1 MGKGRAG
8 DDLSPLGSLLSP
20 LGSLLS
26 PGILAGQDSR
36 GDGSSSGASPSQEKF
51 LQNRAQACCDTANYP
66 LEPGM
71 CLTTASRII
80 LLLLGAA
87 SWGLWRHSHA
97 QPSPWGWCPIPGRD
111 SSGSVMQ
118 ECCCTSP
125 QGLGSAGSPCHIHSP
140 LWESVPRKNP
150 TSLTPLQSL
159 QPSTSG
165 MLGGSCS
172 HLGVTPSL
180 LPQDNR
186 ASSAWMRHLR
196 AVAAPAGGTRWNR
209 GSFICVFP
217 AKPGGSCLIQGQIPG
232 WI

>member
-1 MGKGRAG
+1 MSDHSEQDHPPPPRG
-8 DDLSPLGSLLSP
+8 SVLG
-20 LGSLLS
+20 
-26 PGILAGQDSR
+26 IM
-36 GDGSSSGASPSQEKF
+36 E
-51 LQNRAQACCDTANYP
+51 
-66 LEPGM
+66 
-71 CLTTASRII
+71 
-80 LLLLGAA
+80 
-87 SWGLWRHSHA
+87 A
-97 QPSPWGWCPIPGRD
+97 QPCPAKPMGMVSHPGQGQLRFYHAGMLLHL
-111 SSGSVMQ
+111 S
-118 ECCCTSP
+118 

>member
-1 MGKGRAG
+1 MLPRGSMGKGRAG

-111 SSGSVMQ
+111 SSGSIMQ

-125 QGLGSAGSPCHIHSP
+125 RAWAVLGLPVTSTAPCGSLSPGKI
-140 LWESVPRKNP
+140 
-150 TSLTPLQSL
+150 
-159 QPSTSG
+159 
-165 MLGGSCS
+165 
-172 HLGVTPSL
+172 
-180 LPQDNR
+180 PQ
-186 ASSAWMRHLR
+186 
-196 AVAAPAGGTRWNR
+196 V
-209 GSFICVFP
+209 
-217 AKPGGSCLIQGQIPG
+217 
-232 WI
+232 